1 MPSGIDAALKSL
13 KADAMM
19 PAPTK
24 VNYNGFEPEKK
35 KKPEITEATI
45 DPSEI
50 GLEKCQKIVKEQ
62 EFKIRKLK
70 EKMAGIAPTK
80 KNKAEIA
87 AVKEQVEEL
96 QADGNYRAAMNYVR
110 KVEEDERDKR
120 RAEREKDDEEALV
133 GGLGKKKGPAGPSE
147 PAPKKQAASSA
158 EVQEVAGDFD
168 ADAEVAAVVKSAVE
182 GSEDA
187 LAQLQK
193 GAGAGSYKSAIKAEV
208 ASIASAA
215 AELIS
220 AKMKRAATRDAALK
234 TLRALSWNPPATL
247 PALPA
252 LLLLLEETKLKGEPG
267 GTAADLCRVV
277 CSCGPKN
284 SAVPEAVF
292 PVLLAHL
299 GAAAA
304 GKWKVKVAVLQLLRE
319 LLQSSQELC
328 PRQTGLWMPKIM
340 SALRDAVGDARK
352 EVKKEAE
359 SFLRSM
365 AKELAQTPEIRTLAD
380 DIITSILDSANMEK
394 ATETLHRMANTT
406 FLNTVDSCAFALL
419 FPTVSRAMREQAHDA
434 KMKGVQIVGASV
446 HLIADP
452 VLLQPYLQEL
462 MPLLEECLLHPTVG
476 VQHEAAKSFGSL
488 AFGLPEICDKDMMPF
503 LLKKLQSQEQNEDVS
518 EVERRGAAR
527 GLAEVLLARRDLL
540 PGCLHDTIMPRIP
553 SGETIESKAGGLQLI
568 QAIAGLGP
576 QAFLPHLK
584 HSLPF
589 ALNALQ
595 EESEVVHKQA
605 VAAVKTLIDEYG
617 ATAPHLLLPRMQEAL
632 FFQEE
637 EPRARAM
644 DLFFSFCEKISEG
657 IKFGQD
663 FLSMDCLSSF
673 HRHSLL
679 VSIFIAR
686 TDDHHDVRRVAT
698 LLWKEKLQSGP
709 KAKAEILP
717 LLLSVLKALQN
728 GSCDAR
734 RKAAERCLSELEA
747 GDKAGFETVEAQ
759 QGAAG
764 VLFAQDANDIETL
777 DSECKA
783 ADVAPRPPLRP
794 QLLQRRAQTEMP
806 RFAEPLR
813 KYINSVLV
821 SCCMESRTREGAE
834 AALEEEL
841 KPLVDK
847 PLLERTGS
855 AIAAF
860 ELKPFLEKVFDGV
873 EDEAS
878 EEERH
883 SKRSSDSLIFLD
895 GLRMMYGGGHML
907 LKDAVLDLRKGR
919 RYGVV
924 GRNGAG
930 KTTLMSTIA
939 AGDVSGMTADV
950 KTLHVKPEVLVEAS
964 DLNAVQFCRKELK
977 NQEVADDEMQAAL
990 TKVGF
995 PQAMQ
1000 SKSVNELSGG
1010 WRMKLLLASAMMR
1023 DCDILLL
1030 DEPTN
1035 HLDKESVEWLSE
1047 YLRSMTRTTLMVI
1060 SHDPTFL
1067 NKVCTDI
1074 IQYSSKRTLD
1084 YFEGNFEA
1092 FRKARR
1098 ITSDEEA
1105 EAILLGRHNF
1115 DNDVDPEEDTS
1126 HKASGGVSAAVFD
1139 KSSKIS
1145 FPIPGTLK
1153 GHSAA
1158 KPVMELK
1165 NVFFSYDD
1173 DGPMILKDISCKIG
1187 LASRVGIVGAN
1198 GAGKSTL
1205 LNVLCGELVPV
1216 PGPSGE
1222 APGEVYKHRNL
1233 RLAYIAQQH
1242 MFHLAEFMN
1251 STPYV
1256 YIQKRYQNGYDEAL
1270 QRRLMEPPNEE
1281 VAKRRSDLARKHG
1294 KYGFEVGSIQSR
1306 VVRGNEVLYEVQWKG
1321 CDDPKQ
1327 NTFENLAKLKKLDM
1341 VGLAKAYDERIAAQT
1356 AGIDQRPLTQKEIV
1370 KHLEQ
1375 FGLDEDMILHRE
1387 IGGFS
1392 AGQKS
1397 KLTLGAAF
1405 WTKPHIIALDEPT
1418 NYIDMETLDALVQGL
1433 ARFKGGII
1441 VISHASEF
1449 VNQVCN
1455 EIWKVEGGVLA
1466 ERTKRNITK

>member
-13 KADAMM
+13 KADANI
-19 PAPTK
+19 PQPTK

-35 KKPEITEATI
+35 KKPEVSEVTI
-45 DPSEI
+45 DPAEL

-80 KNKAEIA
+80 KNKAEIN
-87 AVKEQVEEL
+87 AVKEQIEEL
-96 QADGNYRAAMNYVR
+96 QADGNYRAAMSFVR
-110 KVEEDERDKR
+110 KAEEEERDRR

-133 GGLGKKKGPAGPSE
+133 GGGLGKKKGPSE
-147 PAPKKQAASSA
+147 PAPKKAAAASTEADAAASA
-158 EVQEVAGDFD
+158 DFD
-168 ADAEVAAVVKSAVE
+168 ADAEVVAVVKSAAE
-182 GSEDA
+182 GSEEA

-193 GAGAGSYKSAIKAEV
+193 GAGAGSYKSAIKHEV
-208 ASIASAA
+208 ASMAFGAE
-215 AELIS
+215 ELIS
-220 AKMKRAATRDAALK
+220 AKMKRAPTRDSALK
-234 TLRALSWNPPATL
+234 TVRALQWNPGATL

-252 LLLLLEETKLKGEPG
+252 LLLLLEETKLKSEPG
-267 GTAADLCRVV
+267 GTAVDLCRVV
-277 CSCGPKN
+277 CRCGPRS
-284 SAVPEAVF
+284 SAVPEMIF

-304 GKWKVKVAVLQLLRE
+304 GKWKVKVAVLQLLRD
-319 LLQSSQELC
+319 LLQSSQQLL

-359 SFLRSM
+359 SFLRNM

-394 ATETLHRMANTT
+394 ATEILHRMANTT

-446 HLIADP
+446 NLIADP

-462 MPLLEECLLHPTVG
+462 MPLLQECLLHPTVG

-503 LLKKLQSQEQNEDVS
+503 LLETLKSQEQNEDVS

-540 PGCLHDTIMPRIP
+540 PGCLHEVVLPRIP
-553 SGETIESKAGGLQLI
+553 SGGTLECKAGGLQLV
-568 QAIAGLGP
+568 QAIASLGP

-584 HSLPF
+584 RCLPF
-589 ALNALQ
+589 VLNALQ

-605 VAAVKTLIDEYG
+605 VAAVKTLIEEYG

-637 EPRARAM
+637 EPRTRAM
-644 DLFFSFCEKISEG
+644 DLFFAFCEKISEG

-663 FLSMDCLSSF
+663 FLSMDCLSPF

-686 TDDHHDVRRVAT
+686 TDDHHDVRRMAT

-709 KAKAEILP
+709 KAKAEVLP
-717 LLLSVLKALQN
+717 LLLAVLKALQQ
-728 GSCDAR
+728 GTPTQK
-734 RKAAERCLSELEA
+734 KAAEQCLKELEA
-747 GDKAGFETVEAQ
+747 GEKSGFEAVEPQ
-759 QGAAG
+759 VGAAG

-777 DSECKA
+777 ESECKA
-783 ADVAPRPPLRP
+783 ADVAPRPALRP
-794 QLLQRRAQTEMP
+794 QLLQQRCKAEMP
-806 RFAEPLR
+806 SFAAPLR
-813 KYINSVLV
+813 KYISSVLV

-834 AALEEEL
+834 AAIEEEL
-841 KPLVDK
+841 RPLADK

-860 ELKPFLEKVFDGV
+860 ELKAFLEKVFDGV
-873 EDEAS
+873 EDES
-878 EEERH
+878 LEEHR
-883 SKRSSDSLIFLD
+883 SGRSSDSLIFLD

-907 LKDAVLDLRKGR
+907 LKDALLDLRKGR

-939 AGDVSGMTADV
+939 AGGVSGMTADV

-977 NQEVADDEMQAAL
+977 NQEVEDDEMQAAL

-995 PQAMQ
+995 PQSMQ

-1035 HLDKESVEWLSE
+1035 HLDKDSVEWLSE
-1047 YLRSMTRTTLMVI
+1047 YLRSMTKTTLMVI
-1060 SHDPTFL
+1060 SHDPNFL

-1074 IQYSSKRTLD
+1074 IQYSAKRTLD
-1084 YFEGNFEA
+1084 YFEGNFDA

-1098 ITSDEEA
+1098 ISSDEEA

-1115 DNDVDPEEDTS
+1115 DNDVDPEEVEE

-1173 DGPMILKDISCKIG
+1173 EGPMILKDISCKIG
-1187 LASRVGIVGAN
+1187 LTSRVGIVGAN

-1281 VAKRRSDLARKHG
+1281 VAKRRSDLAREYG

-1327 NTFENLAKLKKLDM
+1327 NTFENLSKLKKLDQI
-1341 VGLAKAYDERIAAQT
+1341 GLAKAYDERIAAQT

-1433 ARFKGGII
+1433 ARYKGGII

-1455 EIWKVEGGVLA
+1455 EIWKVEGGVIA
-1466 ERTKRNITK
+1466 ERTKKDKK